1 MAGLTEL
8 SKTTDPI
15 EILRILQEEA
25 YKAEL
30 PKSEQQGLLT
40 KPTISKDDESY
51 GIVKFISDWWTD
63 SEEKVKEARKEVLEG
78 LVNMPMPTLP
88 QPPVP
93 DELMDV
99 PTTDSEPVI
108 EGAPEQ
114 PEMLVPEPY
123 KLDADTRGNELGLR
137 GLMSPELKESIDET
151 VSDVVTESVADGV
164 QPTDGKDL
172 PWDLSELTKDI
183 SDNRKTNLEYAYNH
197 AVKNGL
203 EGTELAAY
211 MAQLEHESHGF
222 RRTEEYAS
230 GAAYEDR
237 KDLGNTQKGD
247 GKKYKGRGYI
257 QLTGRA
263 NYAEAGKDLGYD
275 LIGDPKQIQKNKKI
289 AADVSL
295 WFWKNKVRPKVED
308 WSDTRKVTYLIN
320 GGYNGLKD
328 RKSNFSKWMKSYTKT
343 LPEGTSPRPMLRPDE
358 EEE

>member
-1 MAGLTEL
+1 MDLL
-8 SKTTDPI
+8 SK
-15 EILRILQEEA
+15 RIVEQVRQ
-25 YKAEL
+25 KAQAR
-30 PKSEQQGLLT
+30 SAEQIAKGVM
-40 KPTISKDDESY
+40 SKDTKQAISESTAT
-51 GIVKFISDWWTD
+51 VNKMR
-63 SEEKVKEARKEVLEG
+63 EAMLDVVAKTIEDR
-78 LVNMPMPTLP
+78 T
-88 QPPVP
+88 P
-93 DELMDV
+93 DNI
-99 PTTDSEPVI
+99 PSRISEPVI
-108 EGAPEQ
+108 EGAPDK
-114 PEMLVPEPY
+114 PEKGSREPY
-123 KLDADTRGNELGLR
+123 ELEADTISNELGE
-137 GLMSPELKESIDET
+137 GLMSIPTTDKESIDEA
-151 VSDVVTESVADGV
+151 VSSVIADSVADGV

-172 PWDLSELTKDI
+172 PWDLDSLTKDI

-197 AVKNGL
+197 AVENGL

-230 GAAYEDR
+230 GAAYENR
-237 KDLGNTQKGD
+237 ADLGNTQKGD

-275 LIGDPKQIQKNKKI
+275 LVENPNQVQDNKEV

-308 WSDTRKVTYLIN
+308 WSDTKKVTYLIN

-343 LPEGTSPRPMLRPDE
+343 LPEGTSPRPRLRDD
-358 EEE
+358 

>member
-1 MAGLTEL
+1 MDLL
-8 SKTTDPI
+8 SK
-15 EILRILQEEA
+15 RIVEQIRQKAQARSAEQIAKGVMSKDTKQAISESTATMNKMREA
-25 YKAEL
+25 MQDVVAK
-30 PKSEQQGLLT
+30 
-40 KPTISKDDESY
+40 TISER
-51 GIVKFISDWWTD
+51 T
-63 SEEKVKEARKEVLEG
+63 
-78 LVNMPMPTLP
+78 
-88 QPPVP
+88 P
-93 DELMDV
+93 DNI
-99 PTTDSEPVI
+99 PSRISEPVI
-108 EGAPEQ
+108 EGAPEK
-114 PEMLVPEPY
+114 PEKGSREPHE
-123 KLDADTRGNELGLR
+123 LEVDTISNELGE
-137 GLMSPELKESIDET
+137 GLMSIPTTDKESIDEA
-151 VSDVVTESVADGV
+151 VSSVIADSVADGV

-172 PWDLSELTKDI
+172 PWDLDSLTKDI

-197 AVKNGL
+197 AVENGL

-230 GAAYEDR
+230 GAAYENR
-237 KDLGNTQKGD
+237 ADLGNTQKGD

-275 LIGDPKQIQKNKKI
+275 LVENPNQVQDNKEV

-308 WSDTRKVTYLIN
+308 WSDTKKVTYLIN

-343 LPEGTSPRPMLRPDE
+343 LPEGTSPRPRLRDD
-358 EEE
+358 